1 MLRNL
6 GKQCQSL
13 NSEKR
18 ILVHLTEFFK
28 EPYDVCEFIIALL
41 SLNVSREEI
50 YQIIKQESLII

>member
-18 ILVHLTEFFK
+18 ILVHLTEFFM
-28 EPYDVCEFIIALL
+28 EPYVCEFIIALL
-41 SLNVSREEI
+41 SLNVSREET
-50 YQIIKQESLII
+50 YQIICS

>member
-18 ILVHLTEFFK
+18 ILVHLTEFFM

-41 SLNVSREEI
+41 SLNVSREET
-50 YQIIKQESLII
+50 YQIICS